1 MTKLYLFSWIN
12 FGKYRTRP
20 SKLKDILDTSEGRDS
35 FRWIKDHSFNFE
47 FDHTVLEYLELQEE
61 NARYVLPKVGS

>member
-20 SKLKDILDTSEGRDS
+20 SKLKDILDTSEGRDW
-35 FRWIKDHSFNFE
+35 FRWINDHSFRGE
-47 FDHTVLEYLELQEE
+47 CDPTVLEYLELQEE
-61 NARYVLPKVGS
+61 NARYVFPTVGS